1 MNLEAPHLHLMVNHL
16 PVLGVP
22 FALVLGAVGLLRR
35 QDVLVRAALVTL
47 LVVAG
52 ASWAAARTGE
62 EAEDI
67 VEELPGVSEDR
78 IHRHEEAAEWAARG
92 GIGLGLLALV
102 LLWTGRHRGPSR
114 VGVAILLLLAAGLA
128 GWLAY
133 TANLGGEIRHPEIR
147 AGGGAGGLDEAAVEG
162 ADGEDEESGRGRGR
176 GRGRGGDDS

>member
-16 PVLGVP
+16 PVLGTP

-52 ASWAAARTGE
+52 ASWAAARTGD

-67 VEELPGVSEDR
+67 VEELPGVSEER

-92 GIGLGLLALV
+92 GEALGLVALV
-102 LLWTGRHRGPSR
+102 LLWTGRRRGPSR
-114 VGVAILLLLAAGLA
+114 AGVAILLLLAAGLA

-147 AGGGAGGLDEAAVEG
+147 AGGTADGLDEAA
-162 ADGEDEESGRGRGR
+162 AGEDEESGRGRGR
-176 GRGRGGDDS
+176 GRGGDDS